1 MKMSN
6 ATSRPPVASLNMGGS
21 LIEIAALT
29 ALIGSTT
36 AESLVLGNKGAG
48 GLLWG
53 TMSIFGA
60 LSVIKACLAAA
71 TPDWLRE
78 TPGVRSKE
86 IDGAIGVSLNLDKST
101 AHSIRR
107 GISAVGVA
115 CKIRMVSAAIPLPL
129 PVDRSFPFPV
139 WTCFLQI

>member
-1 MKMSN
+1 MSN
-6 ATSRPPVASLNMGGS
+6 ATSRTSSTVSSLNLGGG

-36 AESLVLGNKGAG
+36 AESLVLGNKGAA

-60 LSVIKACLAAA
+60 LSVIKACIAAA

-78 TPGVRSKE
+78 TLGVRTKE
-86 IDGAIGVSLNLDKST
+86 TDGAIGVSLNLDSKSVP
-101 AHSIRR
+101 SIRR
-107 GISAVGVA
+107 GTSAVGVA
-115 CKIRMVSAAIPLPL
+115 CKVRV
-129 PVDRSFPFPV
+129 VCRD
-139 WTCFLQI
+139 